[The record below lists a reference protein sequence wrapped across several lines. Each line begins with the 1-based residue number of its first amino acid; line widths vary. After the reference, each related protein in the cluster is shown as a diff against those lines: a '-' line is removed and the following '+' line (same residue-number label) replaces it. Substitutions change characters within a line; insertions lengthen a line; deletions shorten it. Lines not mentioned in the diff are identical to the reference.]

1 MQKSAIKDN
10 VKSLY
15 YTVNICDN
23 YFLDFVVNFQHMQD
37 SAQPNNLDMTV
48 LRRTNLN
55 TLLHEFVKTRIAL
68 GASPK
73 GLEQEFAQQIQ
84 ISPSMLSQIK
94 SSRPMGDKLARQVE
108 VLCGVAALWL
118 DETQAATD
126 VLPSEAEDHIADL
139 ARQAWRQC
147 NAKQKRE
154 LRLHLRS
161 LVESV

>member
-1 MQKSAIKDN
+1 MQKSAIERN

-15 YTVNICDN
+15 YVVNICDN
-23 YFLDFVVNFQHMQD
+23 YFFDFVVNFQHMQD
-37 SAQPNNLDMTV
+37 SAQPNTLNMTV

-55 TLLHEFVKTRIAL
+55 TLLHEFVKTRIAQ
-68 GASPK
+68 GAAPK

-84 ISPSMLSQIK
+84 ISPSMLSQTK
-94 SSRPMGDKLARQVE
+94 SSRPIGDKLARQIE

-118 DETQAATD
+118 DESQAVAD
-126 VLPSEAEDHIADL
+126 ALPSEAEDHIADL

-154 LRLHLRS
+154 LRLRLQK
-161 LVESV
+161 LAQLG